1 MHAAV
6 LLALVAASGPGRVEP
21 ERIVRVQLLPDVA
34 ESAPGP
40 KAPEVAASRPAP
52 RPLPPARPKAVAK
65 PPAPKPAPKAP
76 APKLPARKPV
86 ARAAVAPVPT
96 PDPVAS
102 VPEEAMDAAPAE
114 AMDGAPAEAQ
124 AGRGVAAVSSAP
136 PGGAG
141 GRGPGGGNELAA
153 YVAHVR
159 ALLAREQRYPALA
172 RRRGLEGEV
181 LLRLRIGADGRVEDA
196 HAEGAAPQLFARS
209 AIDAIERV
217 GRLPAPPSGA
227 LSIEV
232 PMRFR
237 LEED

>member
-65 PPAPKPAPKAP
+65 PPAPK
-76 APKLPARKPV
+76 LPARKPV

-114 AMDGAPAEAQ
+114 ATDAAPAEATAGAPAEAQ

-153 YVAHVR
+153 YVARVR